1 MTSMIGSPISTIPF
15 YRAWSVWFLVPI
27 FAVAPAMWTDLVADD
42 DAPPPTWRQGI
53 SQWTGSQYELPGKL
67 SAPKLTETPSNP
79 LPYTIPIDP
88 TQKAGPRAN
97 VFVPE
102 TGDQK
107 SQKFSTPADLPGP
120 DEVTKFASQQEFA
133 PLRNPGNVRKPSR
146 AEIQPLPPP
155 ESVEL
160 AEEAAEFES
169 SDLSFAEMMATI
181 QNGETAP
188 LQDEVVRW
196 YEYPRRWIRG
206 WDSHAEIGLNGSDGN
221 ADTLAIQTGFELK
234 RKSDAH
240 VLAIDVDYRLASSRN
255 KTIEENGRFNI
266 DYDRFL
272 KNPACSAFG
281 KFGLEWDRF
290 KAFDLRLN
298 LNGGIGYHWIRQDDR
313 SLVLRFG
320 AGGSREIGAPD
331 DDWIPEGV
339 CGIDAERQITERQKL
354 RARVDYFPAWSNF
367 GDYRLVSDLAWE
379 VLLDGTN
386 NLSLKLAASDRY
398 DSTPQGAKPNDIY
411 YSVLV
416 LRKF

>member
-1 MTSMIGSPISTIPF
+1 MLTN
-15 YRAWSVWFLVPI
+15 
-27 FAVAPAMWTDLVADD
+27 LVADD
-42 DAPPPTWRQGI
+42 GAPPPTWRQGI
-53 SQWTGSQYELPGKL
+53 SQWTGSEYELAGKL

-88 TQKAGPRAN
+88 TQQAGPRAN
-97 VFVPE
+97 LYVPE
-102 TGDQK
+102 SGNEK
-107 SQKFSTPADLPGP
+107 SQKLALPEDLSDP
-120 DEVTKFASQQEFA
+120 DDVTKFASQQGYA
-133 PLRNPGNVRKPSR
+133 PLRNPGNVRETNR
-146 AEIQPLPPP
+146 MEIHPLPPP

-160 AEEAAEFES
+160 AEQAEEFES
-169 SDLSFAEMMATI
+169 RDLSFEEMMATI

-188 LQDEVVRW
+188 LEDEIVRW

-234 RKSDAH
+234 RKSDSH
-240 VLAIDVDYRLASSRN
+240 ILAIDVDYRQASSRN
-255 KTIEENGRFNI
+255 KTVEENGRLNI

-298 LNGGIGYHWIRQDDR
+298 VNGGIGYHWIRRDDR
-313 SLVLRFG
+313 SLILRFG

-331 DDWIPEGV
+331 DAWIPEGV
-339 CGIDAERQITERQKL
+339 CGVDAERQLTARQKL
-354 RARVDYFPAWSNF
+354 RARIDYFPAWSNF

-379 VLLDGTN
+379 MLLDGTN

-411 YSVLV
+411 YSVLL